1 MSKQN
6 RLSMLSAVRRT
17 QDFRR
22 KLSVL
27 VIFEVVWL
35 YGIMQKV
42 LQVIQV
48 DSVGEHNTQTIVQTL
63 GPFYILKYRLRYLFS
78 LMYWQ

>member
-1 MSKQN
+1 
-6 RLSMLSAVRRT
+6 MLSAVRRT

-42 LQVIQV
+42 LQVIIV
-48 DSVGEHNTQTIVQTL
+48 DSVGEQNTQTTVPSIDYDTCS
-63 GPFYILKYRLRYLFS
+63 P
-78 LMYWQ
+78 